1 MSNILYIMVLLI
13 KFSFSETVDEDAHI
27 QVEDWRLHKFQS
39 PIELTH
45 DESIHHDHFEPLE
58 FHGHWDEG
66 GDTTFT
72 NNGFTGIIDN

>member
-1 MSNILYIMVLLI
+1 MVLLI